1 MKYLISGIILLS
13 SYTIQAQDNPADS
26 TEGWKVEG
34 KAGLLFNQVALT
46 NWVAGGTNS
55 VAGGVTFDLNFNRK
69 QDKWQWNNA
78 LALGLGYSKQGED
91 PVNKTDDRILFN
103 TNLAYE
109 LNKTWSAAGNANF
122 RTQFVNGYDLP
133 NDSVSIST
141 FMAPAYLV
149 VGAGVQYR
157 PNEFFVVELDPV
169 SNKTLFVLDDQLAAN
184 GAFGVDSAKNVRAE
198 FGAFLQMKFKKE
210 IVKNITLDTYLT
222 LFSNYLVRPEKIDV
236 NWDLTI
242 DFKINEW
249 FSANFM
255 TQLIFDDDIRFA
267 FDSTGDGVND
277 ADESRVQFRQAL
289 GVGFVAKF

>member
-1 MKYLISGIILLS
+1 MLTSLS
-13 SYTIQAQDNPADS
+13 LHAQDTPADS

-46 NWVAGGTNS
+46 NWAAGGTNS
-55 VAGGVTFDLNFNRK
+55 LAGGATFDLNFSRK
-69 QDKWQWNNA
+69 KDKWDWRNT
-78 LALGLGYSKQGED
+78 LALGLGFSQQGED
-91 PVNKTDDRILFN
+91 PLNKTDDRILYN

-109 LNKTWSAAGNANF
+109 ISGPWHVAGNANF
-122 RTQFVNGYDLP
+122 RTQFVNGYNLP
-133 NDSVSIST
+133 NDSVPIST

-149 VGAGVQYR
+149 VGVGVQYK
-157 PNEFFVVELDPV
+157 PNEFFAIELDPI
-169 SNKTLFVLDDQLAAN
+169 SNKTLFVMDDRLSAN
-184 GAFGVDSAKNVRAE
+184 GAFGVDSTKNVRAE

-222 LFSNYLVRPEKIDV
+222 LFSNYMDSPEKIDV
-236 NWDLTI
+236 NWDLII

-255 TQLIFDDDIRFA
+255 TQLIFDDDVRFA
-267 FDSTGDGVND
+267 YDSTGDGVLD
-277 ADESRVQFRQAL
+277 ADEARVQFRQSL